1 MNGKDVS
8 FRAMPG
14 TTARSL
20 PADWKPY
27 VYRGTGEDVLTPG
40 LRSGPRP
47 KRKPQLEA
55 EPELRPEPE
64 AEPDPEPVMTPEETR
79 LQELEEQLTE
89 RGVVKPAH
97 QAAAEPEPEPAVKP
111 ARRCRRCK
119 YLTTSDSHRVIC
131 GSGSGS

>member
-1 MNGKDVS
+1 VNGKDVS

-47 KRKPQLEA
+47 KRKPQLEP

-64 AEPDPEPVMTPEETR
+64 AELID
-79 LQELEEQLTE
+79 
-89 RGVVKPAH
+89 
-97 QAAAEPEPEPAVKP
+97 AAQQPAEPEPEPAVKP
-111 ARRCRRCK
+111 VRRCRRCK
-119 YLTTSDSHRVIC
+119 YLTTSASHRVIC
-131 GSGSGS
+131 GSGS